1 MTLVPFCVPDIDEQ
15 DKQGVMDVLSSQWLT
30 GGNKTIE
37 FEEKFASYV
46 GTKYVISVNSCTAAL
61 HLIMIGLHIGIGDEV
76 IVPTLTFAATAN
88 APVFCGA
95 KPVFADID
103 VNTLNISPES
113 IVEKITP
120 KTKAIIVVH
129 LAGNPCDMDA
139 IRKIAKDY
147 KLYLVEDCAHSLGA
161 TYRHIQ
167 TGNMSN
173 AGAFSFYP
181 TKPMTTGE
189 GGIVVTNDE
198 ELYKEMK
205 LMRSHF
211 MTKEAFERS
220 EFGNWRYDVAGLGY
234 NYRMSEISA
243 SLGITQLDK
252 LNWMNDKRDWIV
264 RYYNRELKVKGIIK
278 PYRIKNTT
286 SSDHL
291 YIIRVTKEFGMNRD
305 ALIKKLAERGIEC
318 SVHYTPLHLMS
329 FYQKEYGYKYGD
341 YTVAENVYNEIL
353 SLPIYS
359 KMNINQAEY
368 VVNSIKELAK

>member
-1 MTLVPFCVPDIDEQ
+1 VTLVPFCVPDIDEQ